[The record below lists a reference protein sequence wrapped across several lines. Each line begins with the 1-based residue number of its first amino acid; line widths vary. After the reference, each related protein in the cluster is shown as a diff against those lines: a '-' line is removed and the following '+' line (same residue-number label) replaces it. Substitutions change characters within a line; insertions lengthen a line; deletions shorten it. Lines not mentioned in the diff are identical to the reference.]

1 MRTLRFLQFFFR
13 RIFMSFPK
21 KRRRAK
27 VDGDESFLAVLRHF
41 KPFGQL
47 DTKIARARA
56 QDEPV
61 LYAHVLP
68 GLDVLLCSV
77 RGAQPPYPAVE
88 ELHRRCIECIT
99 NALEQPLDGL
109 ENGGYW
115 YEANGFGI
123 LVFASRARTQILSEF
138 GASASARSRRGAR
151 RQDAGDAASRPL
163 RYCSHRW
170 TGFWRRRGV
179 WRVAVGDDAEVLG
192 PGLAVGV
199 NAGVLGSGLAV
210 GVNAGLLGSCV
221 SGRS

>member
-21 KRRRAK
+21 KRKRVK
-27 VDGDESFLAVLRHF
+27 VDGDESF
-41 KPFGQL
+41 L

-77 RGAQPPYPAVE
+77 RGAQPPYPATE
-88 ELHRRCIECIT
+88 ELHRRCMESIT

-115 YEANGFGI
+115 YEANGFGF
-123 LVFASRARTQILSEF
+123 LVFASRARSQILSEF
-138 GASASARSRRGAR
+138 GASASTRTRRGTR

-163 RYCSHRW
+163 R
-170 TGFWRRRGV
+170 
-179 WRVAVGDDAEVLG
+179 
-192 PGLAVGV
+192 
-199 NAGVLGSGLAV
+199 
-210 GVNAGLLGSCV
+210 
-221 SGRS
+221 